1 MEIIM
6 DQSQLL
12 SIFGGVYDKLVSDVA
27 DAVISKMKAETQ
39 AVLALDADTLKASL
53 LELLNDD
60 DQTQEAVREA
70 SVIYIDDQISQKVED
85 AMNDFDFES
94 KIDDVVDQKLEN
106 YEPNFSGGD
115 FEEAVRTVI
124 RDAL

>member
-6 DQSQLL
+6 DQSQML

-39 AVLALDADTLKASL
+39 AVLALDAEALRNSL
-53 LELLNDD
+53 IDLLNND
-60 DQTQEAVREA
+60 DQTREAVHDA
-70 SVIYIDDQISQKVED
+70 SVIYIDDRIAEKTED
-85 AMNDFDFES
+85 AFNDYDFES

-115 FEEAVRTVI
+115 FEEAVKTVI

>member
-1 MEIIM
+1 M
-6 DQSQLL
+6 DQSQML

-39 AVLALDADTLKASL
+39 AVLALDAEALRNSL
-53 LELLNDD
+53 IDLLNND
-60 DQTQEAVREA
+60 DQTREAVHDA
-70 SVIYIDDQISQKVED
+70 SVIYIDDRIAEKTED
-85 AMNDFDFES
+85 AFNDYDFES

-115 FEEAVRTVI
+115 FEEAVKTVI

>member
-1 MEIIM
+1 M
-6 DQSQLL
+6 DQSQML

-39 AVLALDADTLKASL
+39 AVLALDPETLRSSL
-53 LELLNDD
+53 IELLNDD
-60 DQTQEAVREA
+60 DQTREAVCDA
-70 SVIYIDDQISQKVED
+70 SVIYIDDQISSRIED

-106 YEPNFSGGD
+106 FEVNFSGGD

>member
-70 SVIYIDDQISQKVED
+70 SVVYIDDQVTSKVED

-106 YEPNFSGGD
+106 FEPNFSGGD
-115 FEEAVRTVI
+115 FEEAVKTVI

>member
-106 YEPNFSGGD
+106 FEPNFSGGD

>member
-1 MEIIM
+1 M

-106 YEPNFSGGD
+106 FDPNFSGGD

>member
-1 MEIIM
+1 M
-6 DQSQLL
+6 L

-39 AVLALDADTLKASL
+39 AVLALDPETLRSSL
-53 LELLNDD
+53 IELLNND
-60 DQTQEAVREA
+60 DQTREAVCDA
-70 SVIYIDDQISQKVED
+70 SVSYIDDQISQKTED
-85 AMNDFDFES
+85 AMNEYDFDS
-94 KIDDVVDQKLEN
+94 KVDDIVDQKLTDFEV
-106 YEPNFSGGD
+106 NFSGGD

>member
-1 MEIIM
+1 M
-6 DQSQLL
+6 DQSHLV
-12 SIFGGVYDKLVSDVA
+12 SMFGGVYDKLVSDVA

-70 SVIYIDDQISQKVED
+70 SVVYIDDQVASKVED

-115 FEEAVRTVI
+115 FEEAVKTVI

>member
-1 MEIIM
+1 M

-70 SVIYIDDQISQKVED
+70 SVIYIDDQVASKVED

>member
-70 SVIYIDDQISQKVED
+70 SVVYIDDQVASKVED

-106 YEPNFSGGD
+106 FEPNFSGGD
-115 FEEAVRTVI
+115 FEEAVKTVI

>member
-70 SVIYIDDQISQKVED
+70 SVIYIDDQVASKVED

-115 FEEAVRTVI
+115 FEEAVKTVI

>member
-1 MEIIM
+1 M
-6 DQSQLL
+6 DQSQML

-39 AVLALDADTLKASL
+39 AVLALDAEALRSSL
-53 LELLNDD
+53 IELLNND
-60 DQTQEAVREA
+60 DQTREAVCDA
-70 SVIYIDDQISQKVED
+70 SVSYIDDQISQKTED
-85 AMNDFDFES
+85 AMNEYDFDS
-94 KIDDVVDQKLEN
+94 KVDDIVDQKLTDFEV
-106 YEPNFSGGD
+106 NFSGGD

>member
-1 MEIIM
+1 M

-106 YEPNFSGGD
+106 FEPNFSGGD

>member
-1 MEIIM
+1 M

-106 YEPNFSGGD
+106 YEPNFSGGE
-115 FEEAVRTVI
+115 FEEAVKTVI

>member
-1 MEIIM
+1 M

-106 YEPNFSGGD
+106 FEPNFSGGE
-115 FEEAVRTVI
+115 FEEAVKTVI

>member
-1 MEIIM
+1 M

-27 DAVISKMKAETQ
+27 NAVISKMKAETQ
-39 AVLALDADTLKASL
+39 AVLALDPETLRLSL
-53 LELLNDD
+53 IELLNDD
-60 DQTQEAVREA
+60 DQTREAVCNA
-70 SVIYIDDQISQKVED
+70 SVVYIDDQIEQKVED
-85 AMNDFDFES
+85 AMNDFDFDS
-94 KIDDVVDQKLEN
+94 KIDDVVDQKLTD
-106 YEPNFSGGD
+106 YEPNFTGSD

>member
-70 SVIYIDDQISQKVED
+70 SVVYIDDQVASKVED

-115 FEEAVRTVI
+115 FEEAVKTVI

>member
-1 MEIIM
+1 M

-39 AVLALDADTLKASL
+39 AVIALDPETLRLSVI
-53 LELLNDD
+53 ELLNHDD
-60 DQTQEAVREA
+60 ETREGVMNA
-70 SVIYIDDQISQKVED
+70 TYVYIDDQISQKTED
-85 AMNDFDFES
+85 AINDFDFES

-106 YEPNFSGGD
+106 YEPNFSGGE

>member
-1 MEIIM
+1 M
-6 DQSQLL
+6 DQAQML

-39 AVLALDADTLKASL
+39 AVLALDPETLRSSL
-53 LELLNDD
+53 IELLNDD
-60 DQTQEAVREA
+60 DQTREAVCDA
-70 SVIYIDDQISQKVED
+70 SVIYIDDQISSKVED

-94 KIDDVVDQKLEN
+94 KIDDVVDQKLED
-106 YEPNFSGGD
+106 YEVNFSGGD
-115 FEEAVRTVI
+115 FEEAVKTVI

>member
-1 MEIIM
+1 M
-6 DQSQLL
+6 DQSQML

-39 AVLALDADTLKASL
+39 AVLALDADALRTALVD
-53 LELLNDD
+53 LLNNDD
-60 DQTQEAVREA
+60 ETRDAVCNA
-70 SVIYIDDQISQKVED
+70 SVVYIDDRIVEKTED
-85 AMNDFDFES
+85 AFNDYDMES
-94 KIDDVVDQKLEN
+94 KIEDVIDQKLEN

-115 FEEAVRTVI
+115 FEEAVKTVI

>member
-1 MEIIM
+1 M

-70 SVIYIDDQISQKVED
+70 SVVYIDDQVTSKVED

-106 YEPNFSGGD
+106 FEPNFSGGD
-115 FEEAVRTVI
+115 FEEAVKTVI

>member
-6 DQSQLL
+6 DQSHLV
-12 SIFGGVYDKLVSDVA
+12 SMFGGVYDKLVSDVA

-70 SVIYIDDQISQKVED
+70 SVVYIDDQVASKVED

-115 FEEAVRTVI
+115 FEEAVKTVI